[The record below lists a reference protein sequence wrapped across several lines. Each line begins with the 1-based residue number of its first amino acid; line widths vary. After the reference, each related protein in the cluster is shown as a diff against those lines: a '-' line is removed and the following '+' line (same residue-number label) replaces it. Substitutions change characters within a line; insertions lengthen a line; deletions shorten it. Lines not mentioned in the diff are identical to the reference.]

1 MYFLLQDCLNKFRN
15 GAFTVEDGSEIYC
28 TLCGDGGTLVCC
40 DTCDK
45 SFCRSCITRTTGKS
59 YLKKILSSDT
69 DWNCFMCDSS
79 PLSKQQKLCEA
90 LCDHYRNQAHHNKK
104 IARKK
109 LEFGSDS
116 ENSSHSSESTSHSSK
131 PSYPSDS
138 SGNGGNSGPAG
149 TSSSCFSPNRK
160 SSRRTSLGSSPAGDS
175 GSDQEMD
182 GGGTKEKEGKENEQ
196 QQQSSKSGR
205 GKGKSSSG
213 GDREKGDG
221 EENKRLG
228 SSGRRGGGDRRR
240 GNLWKESS
248 SESDSNNNG
257 SSDSVE
263 VNTDDVSMS
272 DSSLFDSDCGAHQKK
287 RSKKQQHQREAQSAN
302 PGTDSDTS
310 GQEPQSLSV
319 SSTLNA
325 VVKPEKVTKR
335 RKKKIN
341 RLSSSILSDSDF
353 EDQPLL
359 SRTKNP
365 KKRPLSMSST
375 SSSDGKLT
383 RKKKSRFASAL
394 SSGSESESGRWN
406 LRSKVSDND
415 DNDGGGTLH
424 SPSPSMLATPLPS
437 DKPINYATRSRVGS
451 SSDSDGGLLGRT
463 RGSKKRIKG
472 LLSSKGEKDK
482 PQRKKLKR
490 AAFQSSDDDDFEDLS
505 LRGPRLKRRVRKS
518 VLTSDSDTDS
528 DQETEVKREDEDE
541 SSSNVENS
549 QEGSPD
555 KSATPGK
562 KRKKIRKLI
571 TDSKLAV
578 DTKTAQRL
586 ERERMERLKK
596 RAKLLGDAKD
606 EARLILEQD
615 EETKEVK
622 LEVRKSLVRHIKPHQ
637 REGIKFLY
645 NAVVE
650 SLSKSGERSG
660 AVLAHC
666 MGLGKSLQ
674 VIAFIDAL
682 LNSSESE
689 VSRVLILSPV
699 NTIHNWMNE
708 FNLWIPYS
716 KCDYN
721 VSSTFPSAL
730 LLFLPLFLLPYPFFP
745 AFLSLP
751 SLPLSFPVLPSP
763 HHLYPG
769 PTPLSHPS
777 SSFHP
782 FPPLLFTPSL
792 LSLLPSFCSFAPP
805 LLLLFGPFSFSPS
818 HPSSFNNPL
827 DLPHDS
833 AREKT
838 TSPSTSEMV

>member
-15 GAFTVEDGSEIYC
+15 GTFTVEDGSEIYC
-28 TLCGDGGTLVCC
+28 TLCGDGGNLVCC

-45 SFCRSCITRTTGKS
+45 SFCQSCITRTTGKR
-59 YLKKILSSDT
+59 YLKKILSSET
-69 DWNCFMCDSS
+69 DWNCFMCDPS
-79 PLSKQQKLCEA
+79 PLSKQQTLCEA
-90 LCDHYRNQAHHNKK
+90 LCDYYRNQGHHNKK

-131 PSYPSDS
+131 PSCPSDS
-138 SGNGGNSGPAG
+138 SGNGGNSGAAG
-149 TSSSCFSPNRK
+149 ASSSCLSPDRK
-160 SSRRTSLGSSPAGDS
+160 SSRRTSLGSSPPGDS

-182 GGGTKEKEGKENEQ
+182 GGGTKEKGGKENKR
-196 QQQSSKSGR
+196 QSSKSGK
-205 GKGKSSSG
+205 GKGKGSSG

-248 SESDSNNNG
+248 SESDSNNDG

-263 VNTDDVSMS
+263 VNTDDISMS

-302 PGTDSDTS
+302 PGTNSDTS

-325 VVKPEKVTKR
+325 VVKPEQVTKR

-353 EDQPLL
+353 EDQLLL
-359 SRTKNP
+359 SQTKNP
-365 KKRPLSMSST
+365 KKRPLSMSSA

-394 SSGSESESGRWN
+394 SSGSESESERWN
-406 LRSKVSDND
+406 LRSKVSDDD
-415 DNDGGGTLH
+415 DNDGGSTLH
-424 SPSPSMLATPLPS
+424 SPSPFMLATPLPS
-437 DKPINYATRSRVGS
+437 DKPIKYATRSRVRS

-528 DQETEVKREDEDE
+528 EQETEVKQEEEDE

-596 RAKLLGDAKD
+596 RVKLLGDTKD

-650 SLSKSGERSG
+650 SLSKSGERGG

-682 LNSSESE
+682 LNSLESE

-721 VSSTFPSAL
+721 VSSTFISAL
-730 LLFLPLFLLPYPFFP
+730 LLFLPLFLLPYPFFSFLSP
-745 AFLSLP
+745 FSASILPCPTVSTTSTLPPPFASFLSL
-751 SLPLSFPVLPSP
+751 LFFSP
-763 HHLYPG
+763 
-769 PTPLSHPS
+769 
-777 SSFHP
+777 
-782 FPPLLFTPSL
+782 
-792 LSLLPSFCSFAPP
+792 LPSFPYCHLSAS
-805 LLLLFGPFSFSPS
+805 LLLLFGPFSFSPLTLP
-818 HPSSFNNPL
+818 PSITL
-827 DLPHDS
+827 
-833 AREKT
+833 
-838 TSPSTSEMV
+838 